1 MKCLHKKNCLSNDIV
16 GMSAPPPPPP
26 HPTVKG
32 EVRTFQKLSHLGG
45 GGMKVFARKGE

>member
-16 GMSAPPPPPP
+16 GMSAPR
-26 HPTVKG
+26 PTVKG
-32 EVRTFQKLSHLGG
+32 EGRTFQKLSHLGG